1 MIMKYLTC
9 GDKLRVPMTLV
20 SGLSW
25 TDTART
31 VEKTGGYSRS
41 LGYEAVTLSV
51 RINFNADTASLS
63 VDTEKGLKALFY
75 QLNELATDCVDEPA
89 RLIVGDFEPEPAMLF
104 ALTSCNRSQ
113 TYDPRFDP
121 TLEMDLV
128 FSGVRCVKEEARNNA
143 LTEQE
148 TSGQL
153 PEIIIKRDGRELKV
167 RDAYNLDTLVIRD
180 SSVEIGFTVR
190 DDLTIID
197 RDGYFVDM
205 IDGKTI
211 VTVDKNDYYVV
222 SASVEANRVELTGS
236 FWSIDSQKPFVKTYR
251 NTDLK
256 ALFTELA
263 ERAGVKADVRVS
275 GRVDYYLNA
284 TSPMESI
291 AGLVESCGALALW
304 RGGKLMI
311 VDVPEV
317 LGVGTELEA
326 QIDAA
331 NDSQEI
337 ISSCVWA
344 DGLKSDRAGDNKGE
358 GVSIASVYSG
368 DGKAKQCLKRAVL
381 RQHTIKVECPVALGV
396 EQGATVTVQ
405 VANAMVSGIVTGF
418 EADFI
423 SWRAVY
429 YVSYI

>member
-153 PEIIIKRDGRELKV
+153 PEIIIKRGGRELKI

-251 NTDLK
+251 DTDLK
-256 ALFTELA
+256 VLFTELA

-275 GRVDYYLNA
+275 GRVDYFLNA

-291 AGLVESCGALALW
+291 AGLVESCGAIALW

-358 GVSIASVYSG
+358 GVSITSVYSG

-396 EQGATVTVQ
+396 EQGATVTVN
-405 VANAMVSGIVTGF
+405 VADAMVSGLVTGF
-418 EADFI
+418 ENDYMT
-423 SWRAVY
+423 WRATY

>member
-25 TDTART
+25 ADTART

-153 PEIIIKRDGRELKV
+153 PEIIIKRGGKELKV

-190 DDLTIID
+190 HDLTIID

-205 IDGKTI
+205 TDGETT
-211 VTVDKNDYYVV
+211 VTVDKNEYYVV

-251 NTDLK
+251 DTDLK

-284 TSPMESI
+284 TSPMEGI
-291 AGLVESCGALALW
+291 TGLVESCGALALW

-311 VDVPEV
+311 VDVPASIGDGTV
-317 LGVGTELEA
+317 L
-326 QIDAA
+326 DARVDA
-331 NDSQEI
+331 GNDASERI
-337 ISSCVWA
+337 TSCIWG
-344 DGLKSDRAGDNKGE
+344 DGLTSQMAGDDKGR
-358 GVSIASVYSG
+358 GISVSSVYSG
-368 DGKAKQCLKRAVL
+368 EPRANQCLAQARFLQNSIV
-381 RQHTIKVECPVALGV
+381 VECPIALGV
-396 EQGATVTVQ
+396 EQGSAVRAQ
-405 VANAMVSGIVTGF
+405 IADSMVSGIVTGY
-418 EADFI
+418 ELDYL
-423 SWRAVY
+423 SWKAVY

>member
-1 MIMKYLTC
+1 MKYLTC

-25 TDTART
+25 TDTAKT
-31 VEKTGGYSRS
+31 VEKTGGYARS
-41 LGYEAVTLSV
+41 IGYEAVTLSV

-63 VDTEKGLKALFY
+63 ADTEKELKALYY

-113 TYDPRFDP
+113 TYDSRFDS

-143 LTEQE
+143 LTEQKI
-148 TSGQL
+148 SGQL
-153 PEIIIKRDGRELKV
+153 PEIIIKRGGRELKI
-167 RDAYNLDTLVIRD
+167 RDAYNLDALVIRD

-190 DDLTIID
+190 DDLTIIN
-197 RDGYFVDM
+197 RDGFFVDM
-205 IDGKTI
+205 TDGKT
-211 VTVDKNDYYVV
+211 VLTVDKNDYYVV

-236 FWSIDSQKPFVKTYR
+236 FWVIDSQKPFVKTYR
-251 NTDLK
+251 DTNLK

-311 VDVPEV
+311 VDVPEI

-337 ISSCVWA
+337 ISSCVWS
-344 DGLKSDRAGDNKGE
+344 DGLKFDKAGDNKGE
-358 GVSIASVYSG
+358 GVSITSVYSG

-405 VANAMVSGIVTGF
+405 VADAMVSGIVTGF

>member
-1 MIMKYLTC
+1 M
-9 GDKLRVPMTLV
+9 
-20 SGLSW
+20 
-25 TDTART
+25 
-31 VEKTGGYSRS
+31 
-41 LGYEAVTLSV
+41 
-51 RINFNADTASLS
+51 
-63 VDTEKGLKALFY
+63 
-75 QLNELATDCVDEPA
+75 
-89 RLIVGDFEPEPAMLF
+89 
-104 ALTSCNRSQ
+104 
-113 TYDPRFDP
+113 
-121 TLEMDLV
+121 
-128 FSGVRCVKEEARNNA
+128 
-143 LTEQE
+143 
-148 TSGQL
+148 
-153 PEIIIKRDGRELKV
+153 
-167 RDAYNLDTLVIRD
+167 
-180 SSVEIGFTVR
+180 
-190 DDLTIID
+190 
-197 RDGYFVDM
+197 
-205 IDGKTI
+205 
-211 VTVDKNDYYVV
+211 

-236 FWSIDSQKPFVKTYR
+236 FWVIDSQKPFVKTYR
-251 NTDLK
+251 DTNLK

-311 VDVPEV
+311 VDVPEI

-337 ISSCVWA
+337 ISSCVWS
-344 DGLKSDRAGDNKGE
+344 DGLKFDKAGDNKGE
-358 GVSIASVYSG
+358 GVSITSVYSG

-405 VANAMVSGIVTGF
+405 VADAMVSGIVTGF

>member
-1 MIMKYLTC
+1 MKYLTC

-51 RINFNADTASLS
+51 RISFNADTASLS

-89 RLIVGDFEPEPAMLF
+89 RLIVGDFEPEPEMLF

-153 PEIIIKRDGRELKV
+153 PEIIIKRGGRELKI

-251 NTDLK
+251 DTDLK

-275 GRVDYYLNA
+275 GHVDYFLNA
-284 TSPMESI
+284 TSPMDSI

-317 LGVGTELEA
+317 LGVGVELEA

-337 ISSCVWA
+337 ISSCVWT

-358 GVSIASVYSG
+358 GVSITSVYSG
-368 DGKAKQCLKRAVL
+368 DGKAKECLKRAVI

-396 EQGATVTVQ
+396 EQGATVTVP
-405 VANAMVSGIVTGF
+405 VADAMVSGIVTGY
-418 EADFI
+418 EEDYLT
-423 SWRAVY
+423 WRATY

>member
-1 MIMKYLTC
+1 MKYLTC
-9 GDKLRVPMTLV
+9 GDKLRVPMALV

-153 PEIIIKRDGRELKV
+153 PEIIIKRGGRELKV

-180 SSVEIGFTVR
+180 SSAEIGFTVR

-205 IDGKTI
+205 TDGKTT
-211 VTVDKNDYYVV
+211 VTVGENEYHVV

-251 NTDLK
+251 DTDLK
-256 ALFTELA
+256 VLFTELA

-275 GRVDYYLNA
+275 GHVDYYLNA
-284 TSPMESI
+284 TSPMDSI

-317 LGVGTELEA
+317 LGVGTVLEA

-337 ISSCVWA
+337 ISSCVWT

-358 GVSIASVYSG
+358 GVSITSVYSG

-396 EQGATVTVQ
+396 EQGSAVRAQ
-405 VANAMVSGIVTGF
+405 IANSMVSGIVTEF
-418 EADFI
+418 EQDFMT
-423 SWRAVY
+423 WRATY

>member
-1 MIMKYLTC
+1 MKYLTC

-153 PEIIIKRDGRELKV
+153 PEIIIKRGGRELKI

-251 NTDLK
+251 DTDLK
-256 ALFTELA
+256 VLFTELA
-263 ERAGVKADVRVS
+263 ERAGVKADIRVS
-275 GRVDYYLNA
+275 GRVDYFLNA

-381 RQHTIKVECPVALGV
+381 RTHTIKVECPVALGV

-405 VANAMVSGIVTGF
+405 IADSMVSGVVVGY
-418 EADFI
+418 EADYL

-429 YVSYI
+429 YVAYI

>member
-1 MIMKYLTC
+1 MKYLTC

-25 TDTART
+25 TDTAKT
-31 VEKTGGYSRS
+31 VEKTGGYARS
-41 LGYEAVTLSV
+41 LGYEAVTMSV

-63 VDTEKGLKALFY
+63 ADTEKELKALFH

-153 PEIIIKRDGRELKV
+153 PEIIIKRGGKELKV

-190 DDLTIID
+190 DDLTIIN
-197 RDGYFVDM
+197 RDGFFVDM
-205 IDGKTI
+205 TDGKTI

-236 FWSIDSQKPFVKTYR
+236 FWVIDSQKPFVKTYR
-251 NTDLK
+251 DTDLK

-284 TSPMESI
+284 TSPM
-291 AGLVESCGALALW
+291 
-304 RGGKLMI
+304 
-311 VDVPEV
+311 
-317 LGVGTELEA
+317 
-326 QIDAA
+326 
-331 NDSQEI
+331 
-337 ISSCVWA
+337 
-344 DGLKSDRAGDNKGE
+344 
-358 GVSIASVYSG
+358 
-368 DGKAKQCLKRAVL
+368 
-381 RQHTIKVECPVALGV
+381 
-396 EQGATVTVQ
+396 
-405 VANAMVSGIVTGF
+405 
-418 EADFI
+418 
-423 SWRAVY
+423 
-429 YVSYI
+429 

>member
-1 MIMKYLTC
+1 MKYLTC

-25 TDTART
+25 TDTAKT
-31 VEKTGGYSRS
+31 VEKTGGYARS

-51 RINFNADTASLS
+51 RINFSADTASLS
-63 VDTEKGLKALFY
+63 ADTEKELKALFY

-89 RLIVGDFEPEPAMLF
+89 RLIAGDFEPEPAMLF

-153 PEIIIKRDGRELKV
+153 PEIIIKRGGKELKV

-190 DDLTIID
+190 DDLTIIN
-197 RDGYFVDM
+197 RDGFFVDM
-205 IDGKTI
+205 TDGKT
-211 VTVDKNDYYVV
+211 VLTVGKNDYYVV

-236 FWSIDSQKPFVKTYR
+236 FWAIDSQKPFVKTYR
-251 NTDLK
+251 DTDLK

-275 GRVDYYLNA
+275 GRVDYYLNS

-311 VDVPEV
+311 VDVPISIGEGKV
-317 LGVGTELEA
+317 L
-326 QIDAA
+326 DARVDA
-331 NDSQEI
+331 GNDASERI
-337 ISSCVWA
+337 TSCVWI
-344 DGLKSDRAGDNKGE
+344 DGITSQMAGDTKGR
-358 GVSIASVYSG
+358 GISVSSAYSG
-368 DGKAKQCLKRAVL
+368 EPRSRQCLAQARFLQNSIV
-381 RQHTIKVECPVALGV
+381 VECPIALGV
-396 EQGATVTVQ
+396 EQGSAVRVQ
-405 VANAMVSGIVTGF
+405 VADSMVNGIITQF
-418 EADFI
+418 EADYLT
-423 SWRAVY
+423 WRATY
-429 YVSYI
+429 YVSYV

>member
-51 RINFNADTASLS
+51 RISFNADTASLS

-89 RLIVGDFEPEPAMLF
+89 RLIVGDFEPEPEMLF

-153 PEIIIKRDGRELKV
+153 PEIIIKRGGRELKI

-251 NTDLK
+251 DTDLK

-317 LGVGTELEA
+317 LGVGVELEA

-337 ISSCVWA
+337 ISSCVWT

-358 GVSIASVYSG
+358 GVSITSVYSG
-368 DGKAKQCLKRAVL
+368 DGKAKECLKRAVL

-396 EQGATVTVQ
+396 EQGATVTVP
-405 VANAMVSGIVTGF
+405 VADAMVSGIVTGY
-418 EADFI
+418 EEDYLT
-423 SWRAVY
+423 WRATY

>member
-1 MIMKYLTC
+1 MKYLTC

-89 RLIVGDFEPEPAMLF
+89 RLIVGDFEPEPEMLF

-153 PEIIIKRDGRELKV
+153 PEIIIKRGGRELKV

-205 IDGKTI
+205 IDGKTT
-211 VTVDKNDYYVV
+211 VMVDKNEYYVV

-251 NTDLK
+251 DTDLK
-256 ALFTELA
+256 VLFTELA

-275 GRVDYYLNA
+275 GHVDYFLNT

-344 DGLKSDRAGDNKGE
+344 DGIKSDRAGDNKGE

-381 RQHTIKVECPVALGV
+381 RQHTIKVECPVALGI
-396 EQGATVTVQ
+396 EQGATVTVS
-405 VANAMVSGIVTGF
+405 VANSMVSGVVVGY
-418 EADFI
+418 EANYL
-423 SWRAVY
+423 SWKAVY
-429 YVSYI
+429 YVSYLGD

>member
-153 PEIIIKRDGRELKV
+153 PEIIIKRGGRELKI

-180 SSVEIGFTVR
+180 SSAEIGFTVR

-405 VANAMVSGIVTGF
+405 IANSMVSGIVTGY
-418 EADFI
+418 ELDYLT
-423 SWRAVY
+423 WRATY
-429 YVSYI
+429 YVSYV

>member
-1 MIMKYLTC
+1 
-9 GDKLRVPMTLV
+9 MTLV

-51 RINFNADTASLS
+51 RISFNADTASLS

-89 RLIVGDFEPEPAMLF
+89 RLIVGDFEPEPEMLF

-153 PEIIIKRDGRELKV
+153 PEIIIKRGGRELKI

-251 NTDLK
+251 DTDLK
-256 ALFTELA
+256 VLFTELA

-275 GRVDYYLNA
+275 GHVDYFLNA

-291 AGLVESCGALALW
+291 TGLVESCGALALW

-317 LGVGTELEA
+317 LGVGVELEA

-337 ISSCVWA
+337 ISSCVWT

-358 GVSIASVYSG
+358 GVSITSVYSG
-368 DGKAKQCLKRAVL
+368 DGKAKECLKRAVL

-396 EQGATVTVQ
+396 EQGATVTVP
-405 VANAMVSGIVTGF
+405 VADAMVSGIVTGY
-418 EADFI
+418 EEDYLT
-423 SWRAVY
+423 WRATY

>member
-153 PEIIIKRDGRELKV
+153 PEIIIKRGGRELKV

-205 IDGKTI
+205 IDGKTT
-211 VTVDKNDYYVV
+211 VTVDKNEYYVV

-251 NTDLK
+251 DTDLK

-284 TSPMESI
+284 TSPMNSI

-344 DGLKSDRAGDNKGE
+344 DGIKSDRAGDNKGE

-368 DGKAKQCLKRAVL
+368 DGKSKQCLKRAVL
-381 RQHTIKVECPVALGV
+381 RQHTIKVECPIALGI
-396 EQGATVTVQ
+396 EQGATVTVP
-405 VANAMVSGIVTGF
+405 VADAMVSGIITQF
-418 EADFI
+418 EQDFMT
-423 SWRAVY
+423 WKAVY
-429 YVSYI
+429 YISYI

>member
-1 MIMKYLTC
+1 MKYLTC

-31 VEKTGGYSRS
+31 VEKTGGYSRP

-51 RINFNADTASLS
+51 RISFNADTASLS

-153 PEIIIKRDGRELKV
+153 PEIIIKRGGRELKV

-251 NTDLK
+251 DTDLK
-256 ALFTELA
+256 VLFTELA

-275 GRVDYYLNA
+275 GRVDYFLNA

-381 RQHTIKVECPVALGV
+381 RQHTIKVECPIAIGI

-405 VANAMVSGIVTGF
+405 IADAMVSGVVVGY

-423 SWRAVY
+423 SWKAVY
-429 YVSYI
+429 YVAYI

>member
-1 MIMKYLTC
+1 MKYLTC

-153 PEIIIKRDGRELKV
+153 PEIIIKRGGRELKV

-205 IDGKTI
+205 TDGKTT
-211 VTVDKNDYYVV
+211 VTVGENEYHVV

-236 FWSIDSQKPFVKTYR
+236 FWSVQSQKPFMKTYR
-251 NTDLK
+251 DTTLK
-256 ALFTELA
+256 ALLTQLCA
-263 ERAGVKADVRVS
+263 RAGVKADVRVS

-284 TSPMESI
+284 TPPMESI

-337 ISSCVWA
+337 ISSCVWT

-358 GVSIASVYSG
+358 GVSITSVYSG

-381 RQHTIKVECPVALGV
+381 RQHTIKVECPVALGI

-405 VANAMVSGIVTGF
+405 VANAMVSGIVVGY
-418 EADFI
+418 EADYL
-423 SWRAVY
+423 SWKAVY
-429 YVSYI
+429 YVAYV